1 MARRLNACDHLIG
14 RDFGYRNTAAL
25 SVVRRTREITASEL
39 ERIAAFTKKSAEA
52 YLSGHGIDCSDA
64 GADALEMIET
74 SLHDGSDFL
83 GRIAAHSRR
92 IDGYRSDIDCGYE
105 RVGRIRALLLPLLG
119 LGPEDRI
126 PEDAAA
132 TAPGLEPRVLRL
144 VTRFL
149 QILAS
154 IRRLKA
160 KRREAYA
167 AIAGIKKSWFG
178 WLSTKE
184 LELARKYGAAV
195 IREDL
200 DIVAPEKE
208 TPEYK
213 GRTFAKMI
221 TSGAKGL
228 YRRRASNK
236 LRWNG
241 IPEHAIPSF
250 FTSCTCPRHSRVDRQ
265 QRRGDRFLCP
275 DCGGPEH
282 ADTHAAFTI
291 ACYLLLTP
299 VKGPG
304 SAVVKNPP
312 SGDGSNQ
319 TFDPASPAG
328 GEDTALQE
336 ALSL

>member
-1 MARRLNACDHLIG
+1 VKKVEVTVQPRRGKDGAIPPPRTEQRSVPDWEEIARRLNACDHLIG
-14 RDFGYRNTAAL
+14 SDFGYRNTAAL
-25 SVVRRTREITASEL
+25 SVVRRTREITASDL

-52 YLSGHGIDCSDA
+52 YLVSHGIDRSDA
-64 GADALEMIET
+64 GALEVIET
-74 SLHDGSDFL
+74 ELHDGGDFL

-92 IDGYRSDIDCGYE
+92 IDGYRSDLDCGYE

-119 LGPEDRI
+119 LGPDDRI
-126 PEDAAA
+126 PEDAA
-132 TAPGLEPRVLRL
+132 TTPGLEPRAPRL
-144 VTRFL
+144 VTRFF
-149 QILAS
+149 QILDA

-160 KRREAYA
+160 KRLQAYA

-178 WLSTKE
+178 WLSTRE
-184 LELARKYGAAV
+184 MELARKYGAAV

-241 IPEHAIPSF
+241 IPEHAIPSYF
-250 FTSCTCPRHSRVDRQ
+250 
-265 QRRGDRFLCP
+265 
-275 DCGGPEH
+275 EM
-282 ADTHAAFTI
+282 
-291 ACYLLLTP
+291 
-299 VKGPG
+299 
-304 SAVVKNPP
+304 
-312 SGDGSNQ
+312 
-319 TFDPASPAG
+319 DPIVEATGVAG
-328 GEDTALQE
+328 
-336 ALSL
+336 